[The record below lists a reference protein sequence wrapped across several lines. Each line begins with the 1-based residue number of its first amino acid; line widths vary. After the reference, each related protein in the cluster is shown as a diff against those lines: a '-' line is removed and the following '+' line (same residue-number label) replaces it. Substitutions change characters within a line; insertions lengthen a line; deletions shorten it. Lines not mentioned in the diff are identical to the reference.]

1 MEEISKLE
9 QAIDKLEKEKKE
21 YKIAGI
27 LSDWVDEIISEFET
41 APELIDAVLDP
52 KKTAAGFIAVTA
64 EYGFVHK
71 TVVDKR
77 IVDMCPEIKK
87 VIGNHT
93 FSIGIPPRPQ
103 RKKLIKEYYLG
114 GSKK

>member
-9 QAIDKLEKEKKE
+9 QAVDKLAEEKKK
-21 YKIAGI
+21 YSIKGI

-52 KKTAAGFIAVTA
+52 KKTAAGFIARTA
-64 EYGFVHK
+64 EYGFAHK
-71 TVVDKR
+71 TVVDKQ
-77 IVDMCPEIKK
+77 ILNMCPEIKK
-87 VIGNHT
+87 VIGNHE
-93 FSIGIPPRPQ
+93 FSIGIPSRPQ

-114 GSKK
+114 GKK